1 MNQTTPY
8 QLERA
13 RAYRAESQQAIEY
26 ILSNDD
32 LNKARLILK
41 SIRRSINA
49 EINLSDDD
57 DSAYVKLLVAIAR
70 DLTDKKDDFSQLER
84 IRNGFYKFII
94 AQNGSSDANR

>member
-57 DSAYVKLLVAIAR
+57 DSAYVKLLVAIDR
-70 DLTDKKDDFSQLER
+70 DLTDKKDAFSQLER

>member
-13 RAYRAESQQAIEY
+13 RAYRAESQKAIEY

-32 LNKARLILK
+32 LNKAELILK
-41 SIRRSINA
+41 SIKRSINA
-49 EINLSDDD
+49 EINMSDDE
-57 DSAYVKLLVAIAR
+57 DSAYLKLLVVIAR
-70 DLTDKKDDFSQLER
+70 DLTDKEDAFSQLER